1 MSLFVYCLAHD
12 EPRAERIVHMLVQS
26 AFCAGDISILIP
38 DLAKA
43 REANG
48 HALMPSAAVGE
59 MLGTPP
65 EWVAGMRHL
74 AISGMGSFN
83 ATGPIRAAAVCGF
96 IATLMDLGMPG
107 YEAKCYERKVRQGG
121 ILLSVHP
128 ENLAHAL
135 RAKEIF
141 VHTGGS
147 DIGCTGQAGTS
158 FSKAKTEPILRA
170 IGMKREGAYGI
181 QGHHRSMSC

>member
-26 AFCAGDISILIP
+26 AFRAGDISVLIP
-38 DLAKA
+38 DQA
-43 REANG
+43 RTRETTA
-48 HALMPSAAVGE
+48 HALLPTATAGGMRSN
-59 MLGTPP
+59 PP
-65 EWVAGMRHL
+65 EWVPGIRHL

-83 ATGPIRAAAVCGF
+83 ATGPIRASAASGF

-107 YEAKCYERKVRQGG
+107 YEAKCYERKVRQGS

-128 ENLAHAL
+128 ENLAPAL

-141 VHTGGS
+141 VQMGGS

-170 IGMKREGAYGI
+170 VGMTRDDASCM
-181 QGHHRSMSC
+181 QRHRSMGC